1 MLKEISAA
9 RRNREDM
16 PLLSEHRLAA
26 ISRAVASGR
35 ILPFLVLT
43 MLLVTLAAATV
54 VEVLSPNSFSSFG
67 NAAWWAAATVTTV
80 GYGDVVPATSGGR
93 FIAVFVMFAGIASV
107 SIVTALVTSAVVTYQ
122 QRRLGGEVERHR
134 ELVETLARIEQRV
147 DALER

>member
-1 MLKEISAA
+1 VLL
-9 RRNREDM
+9 RETAKHM
-16 PLLSEHRLAA
+16 QLLSERRLTA

-43 MLLVTLAAATV
+43 MLLVTLAATVV
-54 VEVLSPNSFSSFG
+54 VEVFTPNSFSSFG

-122 QRRLGGEVERHR
+122 QRRLGADVERHR
-134 ELVETLARIEQRV
+134 ELVETLARIEQRL
-147 DALER
+147 DRLEP

>member
-1 MLKEISAA
+1 
-9 RRNREDM
+9 M
-16 PLLSEHRLAA
+16 PLLSERRLMA

-43 MLLVTLAAATV
+43 MLAVTVGAALA
-54 VEVLSPNSFSSFG
+54 VEIFSPKSFSSFG

-122 QRRLGGEVERHR
+122 QRRLGGEAERHQ
-134 ELVETLARIEQRV
+134 ELVETLARIEKRL
-147 DALER
+147 DGLNR